1 MNGSLNPGEYAV
13 AQYAGLMLRIEQ
25 REGHRRIRVY
35 DSKSSRPNRSVWE
48 GESYDIEE
56 AIDMA
61 VQAARG
67 YLADPEI
74 PTLIWRKVAAY
85 SNAN

>member
-25 REGHRRIRVY
+25 REGHLRIRVY
-35 DSKSSRPNRSVWE
+35 DSKSVWE